1 MENPLHASNIYL
13 YVLNR
18 VAILLFGLGLACL
31 ACAENLSAPTEALTP
46 VETPTPFESIYTGKL
61 YGMTIDVT
69 SRLTKMESGT
79 YQIQFDV
86 DSFFGKITEISQ
98 FSWNAQG
105 AYIMPAL
112 YHYKRTGLNKN
123 REQNLVF
130 DWAKNEVPSKKIQD
144 KLSYQL
150 QLRQDLMADR
160 KVLTYV
166 ISDGGKLREYTF
178 TRAGEEILDTL
189 LGKVAT
195 IKVQR
200 VQAKDKREIFAWF
213 AKDFQHLLV
222 QLQQEEN
229 GSAYTI
235 YISKASLNGKAIEH
249 F

>member
-1 MENPLHASNIYL
+1 MENPLHAFNIYTQ
-13 YVLNR
+13 VLKR
-18 VAILLFGLGLACL
+18 LAIVVFGLGLAYV
-31 ACAENLSAPTEALTP
+31 ACA
-46 VETPTPFESIYTGKL
+46 ETPTPFESSYTAKL
-61 YGMTIDVT
+61 YGMTVNVN
-69 SRLTKMESGT
+69 SRLIKMENDT

-86 DSFFGKITEISQ
+86 DSFFGSITEMSQ

-105 AYIMPAL
+105 AYIMPVH

-130 DWAKNEVPSKKIQD
+130 DWAKNEVRNAKFKSIVALDPSKHIQD

-150 QLRQDLMADR
+150 QLRQDLIAGK
-160 KVLTYV
+160 KVLDYV
-166 ISDGGKLREYTF
+166 ISDGGKLKEYVF
-178 TRAGEEILDTL
+178 TRVGEETLDTP

-200 VQAKDKREIFAWF
+200 TQTQDKREIFAWF
-213 AKDFQHLLV
+213 AKDFQYLLV
-222 QLQQEEN
+222 RLQQEEN